1 MILHGPKPMQGVVM
15 DRKLDREFRVSIVIA
30 LALAIAIKVVMPGAT
45 TAGIQ
50 MAQIQAQNELSARPN
65 LSWLVSS

>member
-1 MILHGPKPMQGVVM
+1 MQGVVM

>member
-1 MILHGPKPMQGVVM
+1 M